1 MHMTKA
7 AQSLNGKRKAAL
19 ASAGMALGVLL
30 CLALISCSSTTT
42 QMRTV
47 TPAAPQLPPGTTGIP
62 HDAQSAANKPS
73 PVQNDYRIQPL
84 DTIQVSVF
92 NEADLSVQ
100 RRVSPQGHITYPL
113 LGSVQ
118 VGGLTVGET
127 ETKLKDLLGRS
138 YLVNPQVTVLVDHPN
153 SRRLVILGQV
163 KSPGSYDIGDEGLTV
178 VQAIARAGG
187 FTDVAATDRITVIRS
202 ENGVE
207 TKIVVNVAAIIKGG
221 DRSKD
226 LELKPDDVISVPETL
241 F

>member
-1 MHMTKA
+1 MAMA
-7 AQSLNGKRKAAL
+7 GQSFSESQETAL
-19 ASAGMALGVLL
+19 TRTGWALGLL
-30 CLALISCSSTTT
+30 FCLALASCSSTTT
-42 QMRTV
+42 QVHTV
-47 TPAAPQLPPGTTGIP
+47 TPSMPQLSQRTPSTPSEVLSG
-62 HDAQSAANKPS
+62 ANKPLA
-73 PVQNDYRIQPL
+73 VQNDYRIQPL
-84 DTIQVSVF
+84 DTIQISVF

-100 RRVSPQGHITYPL
+100 RRVSPQGSITYPL
-113 LGSVQ
+113 LGSVH

-127 ETKLKDLLGRS
+127 ETKLKELLGRN
-138 YLVNPQVTVLVDHPN
+138 YLVNPQVTVLVDHAN

-163 KSPGSYDIGDEGLTV
+163 KSPGSYDIGDEGITL

-187 FTDVAATDRITVIRS
+187 FTDVAATDRVNVIRS